1 MVFVAL
7 LPWGLGLFIAVPVML
22 ASNYVGYREIFGD
35 TGTIAPPR

>member
-1 MVFVAL
+1 MVFVSL